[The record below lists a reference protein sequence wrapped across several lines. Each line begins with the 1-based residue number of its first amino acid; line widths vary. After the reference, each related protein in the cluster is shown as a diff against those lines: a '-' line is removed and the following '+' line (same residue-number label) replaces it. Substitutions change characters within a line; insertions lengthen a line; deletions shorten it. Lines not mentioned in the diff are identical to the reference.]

1 MEIELIDTKDMATA
15 DKKVNY
21 SMVSIRHHGYDYVIY
36 TDPKCKDRLY
46 LDVYKG
52 KYAEATSYNGLLPM
66 RRSIIDYLKN
76 KKIQFNPWKWTKKYA
91 AFRTKAGNFYDR
103 STSFYSIFEKRIC

>member
-1 MEIELIDTKDMATA
+1 MEIELIDTNNMATTN
-15 DKKVNY
+15 KKVNY

-52 KYAEATSYNGLLPM
+52 KYAEDTSYNGLLPM
-66 RRSIIDYLKN
+66 RRSITDYLRNRFSDYKTWLYN
-76 KKIQFNPWKWTKKYA
+76 VTINRKVIKQLKEKLK
-91 AFRTKAGNFYDR
+91 DR
-103 STSFYSIFEKRIC
+103 